1 MCSLQ
6 EYIHHYKAYHQ
17 LILPRIFKSSECN
30 GRRIKLCKTLSVIL
44 NADLI
49 SSTVTDG
56 PRTTEILLLSASET
70 IFLTACSIFLWLVN
84 AWAFK
89 SLRANTENL
98 PALHS
103 RPFSPDGLIRITVF
117 PILWISVLQSAE
129 QRLHTEFTISSLT
142 VRFLTHGCFSIIAP
156 VGQTTAH

>member
-1 MCSLQ
+1 MQ
-6 EYIHHYKAYHQ
+6 TWF
-17 LILPRIFKSSECN
+17 LPRWQMDREQPKYYFCQPPKQSFD
-30 GRRIKLCKTLSVIL
+30 RLQH
-44 NADLI
+44 
-49 SSTVTDG
+49 
-56 PRTTEILLLSASET
+56 
-70 IFLTACSIFLWLVN
+70 FLWLVN

-156 VGQTTAH
+156 VGQTTAHWPQKSNPFFEWQSKLRRNNSIKSATDKT